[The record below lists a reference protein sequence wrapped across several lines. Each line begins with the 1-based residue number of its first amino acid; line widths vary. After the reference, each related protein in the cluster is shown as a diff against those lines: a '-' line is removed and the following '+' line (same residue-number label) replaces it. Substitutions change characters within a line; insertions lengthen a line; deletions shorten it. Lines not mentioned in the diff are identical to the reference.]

1 MTLGAGRAEEP
12 AGASC
17 PQRVPLGHLGP
28 WRLHLLPG
36 RLQVHVIT
44 LISLTPPYLR
54 KTLHAIFSRK

>member
-1 MTLGAGRAEEP
+1 VTLGAGRAEEP

-44 LISLTPPYLR
+44 LISLTPRNRGKKR
-54 KTLHAIFSRK
+54 KSLCLS